1 MPGTL
6 EAALLL
12 LILAGPGFIASR
24 LLNSLVAYRTPTAF
38 QDTTQTVV
46 FSAVMVPIWL
56 MAARPLLA
64 ARNAMFAV
72 WKEQQQASEL
82 PWWAI
87 WMPIL
92 IFSLV
97 YFVAA
102 PLVAILWAFFVR
114 RRPHIRAAQWLL
126 RQFGLSVRYDEGPE
140 VWDGLFAEVDMQRWV
155 RVTFKDG
162 RAIEG
167 VLIAAGVSPSTRQ
180 IQLGGL
186 PNVPN
191 SLAVL
196 NEQGAVV
203 EDLGAREVE
212 GVWLEIAAEVRR
224 VDIYKS

>member
-6 EAALLL
+6 ESALVLV
-12 LILAGPGFIASR
+12 ILAGPGFIASR

-38 QDTTQTVV
+38 QETTQAVV

-56 MAARPLLA
+56 VAARPLLA
-64 ARNAMFAV
+64 ARNAMLAV
-72 WKEQQQASEL
+72 WKEQEQASQL

-102 PLVAILWAFFVR
+102 PSIALLWAFFVR
-114 RRPHIRAAQWLL
+114 RRPHIRLAQWLL
-126 RQFGLSVRYDEGPE
+126 RRFGLSVRYDEGPE

-167 VLIAAGVSPSTRQ
+167 LLISAGVSPSMRQ
-180 IQLGGL
+180 LQLGRL
-186 PNVPN
+186 PDVEH

-196 NEQGAVV
+196 DEQGAAV
-203 EDLGAREVE
+203 EDLGARGVESVWIEV
-212 GVWLEIAAEVRR
+212 ASEVRR
-224 VDIYKS
+224 VDIYES